1 MQYRQLGSTG
11 VKVSVICLGTMTYG
25 EQNDESESHQQMDF
39 AVDHGVNF
47 FDTAELYAIPPKSE
61 TCGLTESY
69 IGSWLKSRGCRDKIV
84 LATKAAGPGEWV
96 NYIRG
101 GPRLDKANLQAAVE
115 GSLKRLQTDYIDLY
129 QLHWP
134 ERNTNYFGRL
144 GYVHDEHTG
153 VSIEETLAALGELV
167 TAGKIRFVGVSNET
181 PWGISEF
188 LRVSRQQELPRIV
201 SIQNPYNLL
210 NRTFEIGSAEF
221 AHRES
226 VGLLA
231 YSPMAMGVL
240 SGKYLDGQRPQ
251 GARLTLFTR
260 FDRYT
265 KPECERATKDY
276 VSIARDA
283 GLEPAQMSLAFVNS
297 RPFLTS
303 TIIGATK
310 LDQLKANIESVDLE
324 LPESVLERIEEIHG
338 RFPNP
343 AP

>member
-1 MQYRQLGSTG
+1 MEYRQLGRTD
-11 VKVSVICLGTMTYG
+11 VKVSVICLGTMTFG
-25 EQNDESESHQQMDF
+25 EQNSESESHQQLDF
-39 AVDHGVNF
+39 AVDHGVSF
-47 FDTAELYAIPPKSE
+47 FDTAELYAIPPRAE
-61 TCGLTESY
+61 TCGLSERYFGT
-69 IGSWLKSRGCRDKIV
+69 WLASRGQRDRIV

-101 GPRLDKANLQAAVE
+101 GPRLDRQNLRAAVD
-115 GSLKRLQTDYIDLY
+115 GSLERLQTDYIDLY

-134 ERNTNYFGRL
+134 ERSTNYFGRL
-144 GYVHDEHTG
+144 GYEHDERTG
-153 VSIEETLAALGELV
+153 VPIAETMEALGELV
-167 TAGKIRFVGVSNET
+167 DAGKIRFVGVSNET
-181 PWGISEF
+181 PWGIAEF
-188 LRVSRQQELPRIV
+188 LRISREQGLARIV
-201 SIQNPYNLL
+201 SVQNPYNLL
-210 NRTFEIGSAEF
+210 NRTFEIGAAEF
-221 AHRES
+221 AHRED

-240 SGKYLDGQRPQ
+240 SGKYLDGQRPR

-276 VSIARDA
+276 VTIARDA
-283 GLEPAQMSLAFVNS
+283 GLDPAQMALAFVNS

-303 TIIGATK
+303 TIIGATT
-310 LDQLKANIESVDLE
+310 LAQLGNDIDSVDLD
-324 LPESVLERIEEIHG
+324 LPTGVTERIAEIHQ